1 MAGYLKGPPGGMATL
16 DPTPASGTP
25 SVQKG
30 ELGAPQTNVVTAGPS
45 LERRRLLP
53 GAPVSV
59 LLVED
64 EPVLLRTTQRLL
76 EHRGFSVVGVDT
88 AEAALDLL
96 SSGRSFDLLM
106 TDVGLR
112 RENGMELARRARLSR
127 PALRVLFVSGSDAA
141 SVGLE
146 CHAGPDAFLEK
157 PYTGRELDDR
167 LRDLLLPERAAPSEK
182 AVSVSVTA
190 RDRVR

>member
-1 MAGYLKGPPGGMATL
+1 
-16 DPTPASGTP
+16 
-25 SVQKG
+25 
-30 ELGAPQTNVVTAGPS
+30 
-45 LERRRLLP
+45 
-53 GAPVSV
+53 VSV

-64 EPVLLRTTQRLL
+64 EPVLLRTTQRML
-76 EHRGFSVVGVDT
+76 EQRGFSVVGVDT
-88 AEAALDLL
+88 AEAALELL

-112 RENGMELARRARLSR
+112 RASGKDLARRARLAR
-127 PALRVLFVSGSDAA
+127 PALRVLYVSGSDAA

-146 CHAGPDAFLEK
+146 CHVGPGPVAFLEK

-167 LRDLLLPERAAPSEK
+167 LRDLLLPEGEAPSEM
-182 AVSVSVTA
+182 AVSVGVTA